1 MNRRVMASIRMASSR
16 PASSFLGWAL
26 NGPLGRGQDDHQ
38 HDASQGVVKELAGIG
53 GPAEQ
58 LRTGSVAQN
67 GRTCTSDQEEAPPE
81 EAPPKEEAP
90 AHKERR
96 GHRCT
101 PL

>member
-1 MNRRVMASIRMASSR
+1 MRQEFDDESPCDGVDQDGVEPPGQLLSGM
-16 PASSFLGWAL
+16 
-26 NGPLGRGQDDHQ
+26 GPWGAGKTIFNTTL
-38 HDASQGVVKELAGIG
+38 VKEVAGIG

-81 EAPPKEEAP
+81 EAPPREEAP